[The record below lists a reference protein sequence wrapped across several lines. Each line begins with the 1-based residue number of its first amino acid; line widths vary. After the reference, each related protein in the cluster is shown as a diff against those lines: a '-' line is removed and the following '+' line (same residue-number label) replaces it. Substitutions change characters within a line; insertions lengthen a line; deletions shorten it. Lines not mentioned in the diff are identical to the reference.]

1 MSPGRG
7 DGFSRPA
14 PAISSFRRAS
24 APPGFE
30 MMRGLC
36 FSSSAWSAHLSPIL
50 AAILH
55 LTNPQSRAIPP
66 PPSSSPSTS
75 TSTNA
80 TTSTPPV
87 HRPRLGLGRCEGRR
101 LPQYRRT
108 RTRTRNDGLTPAP
121 RRLIRTMISAM
132 ALSTHP
138 PGPNPPDIRPQL
150 PKASC
155 QSMGSAESSL
165 RGPLGYLSL
174 RSYE

>member
-101 LPQYRRT
+101 LPQYRRP
-108 RTRTRNDGLTPAP
+108 RTV
-121 RRLIRTMISAM
+121 ISAM
-132 ALSTHP
+132 AFSTHP
-138 PGPNPPDIRPQL
+138 PGPNPPDIRPRL